1 MNINTT
7 INLDDLLNS
16 NEENSSEETVE
27 ILKESI
33 AETAKSIEEN
43 APLPDFDAIV
53 TEWSYRCDKGY
64 PDMKNKSDMIK
75 LQEILNEMGIKSPFK
90 QVQLTELDKPKK
102 KSVVKTA
109 TKKKKDTKA
118 LDISSYPKSLVTKLT
133 KADKLEKF
141 YEFVKSVP
149 GGDAPEK
156 VSDGISRICVN
167 KGSEDLLVKLFKSGT
182 SLKDLAKIN
191 PEEGVNKMLFN
202 VRPSGTGPGEVLIA
216 WSIDNAAFQG
226 GTVSYD
232 IEFKGQH
239 WEVKSLIDPD
249 GNAPRSIDP
258 AKYGKMSNFKFTR
271 KFQGFWGDILIP
283 YYENKLRDSVLELSD
298 NNVVKAKLTKIL
310 DILETIPKTTADGST
325 SLEYAGEI
333 TATIFNQ
340 FYNSITQIHKLY
352 KGAPVKDAAKS
363 SRIAVKSNTTDS
375 QFWIEPDDVEDITKN
390 AGKDTEITI
399 KVGTKIT
406 DENKSA
412 KIWLSKLMNNEFI
425 KNPKI
430 FITELVSMRN
440 NFGDGKEGIIYL
452 TKGKFNL
459 SNGMSDFFTSNI
471 TRSTYR
477 FALKD
482 QAKFANY
489 EYQKEQI

>member
-1 MNINTT
+1 MSKK
-7 INLDDLLNS
+7 LSLESLLS
-16 NEENSSEETVE
+16 KVQENVQETV
-27 ILKESI
+27 ITESVI
-33 AETAKSIEEN
+33 EASI
-43 APLPDFDAIV
+43 PVIDFDDIL
-53 TEWSYRCDKGY
+53 TEWSYRCDSGY
-64 PDMKNKSDMIK
+64 PTVGKQSDMLH
-75 LQEILNEMGIKSPFK
+75 LQAILEEKGIESPFER
-90 QVQLTELDKPKK
+90 LTEAP
-102 KSVVKTA
+102 A
-109 TKKKKDTKA
+109 QIAAKKKKDTGA
-118 LDISSYPKSLVTKLT
+118 PDISLYPKSLIAKLT

-141 YEFVKSVP
+141 YEFVKTVP
-149 GGDAPEK
+149 GGDAPVK
-156 VSDGISRICVN
+156 VADGISRICVN
-167 KGSEDLLVKLFKSGT
+167 KGSEDSLVKLFKSGT
-182 SLKDLAKIN
+182 SLKALTKIN

-216 WSIDNAAFQG
+216 WSIEGAAFQG

-232 IEFKGQH
+232 IDFNGQH

-298 NNVVKAKLTKIL
+298 NDIVKDKLTKIL
-310 DILETIPKTTADGST
+310 DVLETIPTTTADGST

-333 TATIFNQ
+333 TTTIFNK
-340 FYNSITQIHKLY
+340 FYNSITQIHALY
-352 KGAPVKDAAKS
+352 KGATVTAAAKS
-363 SRIAVKSNTTDS
+363 SRIAVKSSTADS
-375 QFWIEPDDVEDITKN
+375 QFWIDPKDVEDITKN
-390 AGKDTEITI
+390 AGKDTEVSI

-430 FITELVSMRN
+430 FITELSSIRD
-440 NFGDGKEGIIYL
+440 NFGNGKEGIIYL

-459 SNGMSDFFTSNI
+459 SNGMQDFFTSNI

-477 FALKD
+477 FALKA

>member
-1 MNINTT
+1 MKKDISKQITVDLDSLFESKASEVITESVITNTAS
-7 INLDDLLNS
+7 NL
-16 NEENSSEETVE
+16 
-27 ILKESI
+27 
-33 AETAKSIEEN
+33 
-43 APLPDFDAIV
+43 DFDAIV
-53 TEWSYRCDKGY
+53 TEWSYRCEKGY
-64 PDMKNKSDMIK
+64 PDMNNQSDLLA
-75 LQEILNEMGIKSPFK
+75 LQTLLEEMGIENPLPKI
-90 QVQLTELDKPKK
+90 QITEAP
-102 KSVVKTA
+102 S
-109 TKKKKDTKA
+109 TKKKESATT
-118 LDISSYPKSLVTKLT
+118 DISAYPKSLITKLT
-133 KADKLEKF
+133 KAGKLEKF
-141 YEFVKSVP
+141 YEFVKSIP
-149 GGDAPEK
+149 GGDAPDK

-167 KGSEDLLVKLFKSGT
+167 KGSEDSLVTLFKSGT
-182 SLKDLAKIN
+182 SLKALTKIN
-191 PEEGVNKMLFN
+191 PEDGVNKMLFN

-216 WSIDNAAFQG
+216 WSIDGAAFQG

-232 IEFKGQH
+232 IDFKGQH

-271 KFQGFWGDILIP
+271 KFQAFWGDILLP

-298 NNVVKAKLTKIL
+298 NEAVKAKLIKIL
-310 DILETIPKTTADGST
+310 DVLETIPTTTVDGST

-333 TATIFNQ
+333 TPTIFNK
-340 FYNSITQIHKLY
+340 FYNGITQIHNLY
-352 KGAPVKDAAKS
+352 KGATIKDAAKS
-363 SRIAVKSNTTDS
+363 SRISVKSNTTDS

-390 AGKDTEITI
+390 AGKDKEVSI
-399 KVGTKIT
+399 KVGAKIT

-430 FITELVSMRN
+430 FITELTSIRD
-440 NFGDGKEGIIYL
+440 NFGNGKEGIIYL

-459 SNGMSDFFTSNI
+459 SNGMKDFFTSNI

-489 EYQKEQI
+489 AYQKEQI